1 MADDEIVTLDSGE
14 QVRVTENGE
23 QILILGPD
31 PEIENIKARRPEQ
44 QAEQA
49 QIRQAQLDIIEE
61 KRAELRADPA
71 VPPEKTIF

>member
-14 QVRVTENGE
+14 QVKVTEDGE
-23 QILILGPD
+23 RILILGPD
-31 PEIENIKARRPEQ
+31 PEIENIIARRQEQ
-44 QAEQA
+44 EAEQA
-49 QIRQAQLDIIEE
+49 AIRQAQLDIIEA